1 MSRPDTERDAAETEH
16 TKSEDTKPDVVA
28 ILQRWGDAGA
38 IWRVV
43 RRTPGSLEISL
54 LTCTGGEEVDRLVS
68 SDPALQAFVGERSSN
83 ED

>member
-1 MSRPDTERDAAETEH
+1 MSRPDTEPDKTADDATE
-16 TKSEDTKPDVVA
+16 PDVVA
-28 ILQRWGDAGA
+28 ILQRWTDAGA

-54 LTCTGGEEVDRLVS
+54 MTCTGGEEVDRLVS
-68 SDPALQAFVGERSSN
+68 SDPALQAFVGERSSS